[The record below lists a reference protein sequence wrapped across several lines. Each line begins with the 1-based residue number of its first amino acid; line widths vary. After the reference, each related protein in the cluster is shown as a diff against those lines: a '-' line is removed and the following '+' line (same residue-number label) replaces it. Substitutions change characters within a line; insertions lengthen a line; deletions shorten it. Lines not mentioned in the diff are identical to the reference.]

1 MKKNMKKLGFGL
13 MRLPLEEAGNYGSVN
28 QELSAKMIEYFLEQ
42 GFTYFDTAYI
52 YHAGLSEATAKKA
65 LVERHPRDTF
75 TLVDKMPT
83 WLVTK
88 NEDYQK
94 YFDEQ
99 LERCGV
105 NYFDYYLLHNLG
117 VKSYTDTVKCG
128 GFAFMQKVKLEGKAQ
143 HIGFSFHDQA
153 ELLDRIL
160 TEHPETEFV
169 QLQINYIDWDNESI
183 QSRKC
188 YEVAVKHR
196 KPVIVME
203 PVKGGSLANIP
214 EEAEKLLKVY
224 KPSMSAASWAI
235 RFAASLENAMVV
247 LSGMSTLEQMIDN
260 TGYMREF
267 KPLEDA
273 EQAIIKKV
281 TGIINSKI
289 AISCTAC
296 AYCVEGCPQRI
307 PIPQYF
313 ALYNDQNRFG
323 MTPSQMAY
331 YTNLSVESGKASD
344 CIACKQCE
352 EHCPQ
357 HIVIAEQLKE
367 VAKVFEPKK

>member
-1 MKKNMKKLGFGL
+1 MMNMKKLGFGL
-13 MRLPLEEAGNYGSVN
+13 MRLPLGEPSNYGSVN
-28 QELSAKMIEYFLEQ
+28 QALSAKMIDYFLEQ
-42 GFTYFDTAYI
+42 GFTYFDTAYV
-52 YHAGLSEATAKKA
+52 YHLGLSEATTKKA
-65 LVERHPRDTF
+65 LVEHHPRDSF
-75 TLVDKMPT
+75 TLADKLPT
-83 WLVTK
+83 WLITQH
-88 NEDYQK
+88 EDCGK
-94 YFDEQ
+94 YFNEQ

-105 NYFDYYLLHNLG
+105 EYFDYYLLHNLG
-117 VKSYTDTVKCG
+117 VKSYADAVRYN
-128 GFAFMQKVKLEGKAQ
+128 GFEFMQKVKVEGKAR
-143 HIGFSFHDQA
+143 HIGFSFHDKA

-160 TEHPETEFV
+160 TEHPEMEFV

-214 EEAEKLLKVY
+214 EEAEKLLKAY
-224 KPSMSAASWAI
+224 NPSMSAASWAI

-247 LSGMSTLEQMIDN
+247 LSGMSTLEQMTDN
-260 TGYMREF
+260 IGYMREF

-273 EQAIIKKV
+273 EQAVIKKA

-296 AYCVEGCPQRI
+296 VYCVEGCPQRI

-313 ALYNDQNRFG
+313 ALYNDQKLFG
-323 MTPSQMAY
+323 LTPSQMTY
-331 YTNLSVESGKASD
+331 YNNLAGEFGKASD
-344 CIACKQCE
+344 CIVCKKCE

-357 HIVIAEQLKE
+357 HIAISEQLKE
-367 VAKVFEPKK
+367 VAKVFEKK